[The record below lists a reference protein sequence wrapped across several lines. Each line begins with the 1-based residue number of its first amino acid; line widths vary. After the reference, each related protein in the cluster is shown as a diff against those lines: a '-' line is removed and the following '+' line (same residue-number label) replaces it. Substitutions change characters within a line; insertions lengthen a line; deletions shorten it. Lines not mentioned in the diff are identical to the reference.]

1 MKKLI
6 IFNSMIKVQLVTINE
21 LFNSVLKLQVKYGIF
36 IQLKTL
42 IELY

>member
-1 MKKLI
+1 
-6 IFNSMIKVQLVTINE
+6 MIKVQLVKINE